1 MNNPPYS
8 DPWRARIHS
17 AAEEILGAGI
27 VLAERHVLTCAH
39 VVPADAAPGADGADG
54 AAWPMFVD
62 VTSTAGKQRRA
73 ARVATDGW
81 VPLRPNDDH
90 AAEGD
95 LAVLELDEPLADVP
109 SAPLHRSSLRP
120 GSDVRACGY
129 PSGSDAGTWARGEL
143 LGAVGELQEIT
154 PHNRSTIRRGYS
166 GAGVVDEHGRVI
178 GMLVSAQIS
187 ADNPSYMMPVD
198 TILGYLPALDHD
210 VTVTGVRRTDPALR
224 RGGEVGAGSW
234 AEVLRINEFL
244 TARGNLLL
252 LVIGDHGSRRA
263 DVIGLL
269 ATVADPASRE
279 TVLRDIGPDTDPR
292 AVPPAGSVDMAF
304 SVAGMS
310 TSTVA
315 AQIAERL
322 GFAANEPD
330 ELLDQLRTAKLAT
343 TVVLDAVDDA
353 AEPETLLSTLL
364 VPLAEL
370 TSGGRVVAGLRKH
383 PRVEVTGATLVR
395 LPADSPASVP
405 ARLDRLDDL
414 ISELRVLEADAARVA
429 RGFADTALPAP
440 RGDKLRMRVALLRAQ
455 PESARTLDYLTETE
469 HSTDRAMSRAGEV
482 LAKQAERRRLGG
494 RLEAF
499 QAMAAAHGHA
509 EDDLLARLFDLAYA
523 AVHRHPCDL
532 AVAGRAVRD
541 YLHAVWRALGL
552 DLSDEPPHDDR
563 EGS

>member
-1 MNNPPYS
+1 
-8 DPWRARIHS
+8 
-17 AAEEILGAGI
+17 
-27 VLAERHVLTCAH
+27 
-39 VVPADAAPGADGADG
+39 
-54 AAWPMFVD
+54 MFVD
-62 VTSTAGKQRRA
+62 VISDAGKQRRG
-73 ARVATDGW
+73 ARVDAW
-81 VPLRPNDDH
+81 VPLRPNRDH

-95 LAVLELDEPLADVP
+95 LAVLELDAPLAGVP
-109 SAPLHRSSLRP
+109 GAPLHRSSLRP
-120 GSDVRACGY
+120 GSEVRACGY

-154 PHNRSTIRRGYS
+154 PKNRSTIRRGYS

-198 TILGYLPALDHD
+198 TILGYLPALDHG

-224 RGGEVGAGSW
+224 RGGEVGARSW
-234 AEVLRINEFL
+234 ADVLRIHEFL
-244 TARGNLLL
+244 AARGNLLL
-252 LVIGDHGSRRA
+252 LVIGDQGSRRA

-269 ATVADPASRE
+269 ATVSDPASRE
-279 TVLRDIGPDTDPR
+279 IVLAKISKDADLG

-310 TSTVA
+310 TANIA
-315 AQIAERL
+315 AHIAERL
-322 GFAANEPD
+322 GVTANEPA
-330 ELLDQLRTAKLAT
+330 ELLDQLRASKIAT
-343 TVVLDAVDDA
+343 TIVLDAVDDA
-353 AEPETLLSTLL
+353 AEPENLLSTLL

-370 TSGGRVVAGLRKH
+370 SSGGRVVAGLRKQ
-383 PRVEVTGATLVR
+383 PRVGVTGATFVR
-395 LPADSPASVP
+395 LAADPPVSVP
-405 ARLDRLDDL
+405 ARLDRLDEL
-414 ISELRVLEADAARVA
+414 INELRVLEADAARVA

-455 PESARTLDYLTETE
+455 PKSARTHDYLTATE
-469 HSTDRAMSRAGEV
+469 QSADRALRRAEEILG
-482 LAKQAERRRLGG
+482 KQAERRRLGG

-499 QAMAAAHGHA
+499 HAMAAAHGHA
-509 EDDLLARLFDLAYA
+509 EDELLARLFDLAYA

-532 AVAGRAVRD
+532 ALARDAVHD

-552 DLSDEPPHDDR
+552 DPSDEPPTEDE

>member
-1 MNNPPYS
+1 VSDLPHS

-39 VVPADAAPGADGADG
+39 VVPADASPDADGAG
-54 AAWPMFVD
+54 WPMFVD
-62 VTSTAGKQRRA
+62 VINAAGRQRRA
-73 ARVATDGW
+73 ARVAREGW

-95 LAVLELDEPLADVP
+95 LAVLELDEPLAEVP
-109 SAPLHRSSLRP
+109 PAPLHRSSLRP
-120 GSDVRACGY
+120 GSAVRACGY

-154 PHNRSTIRRGYS
+154 PRNRSTIRRGYS

-178 GMLVSAQIS
+178 GLLVSAQIS
-187 ADNPSYMMPVD
+187 ADNPAYMMPVD

-224 RGGEVGAGSW
+224 RGGEVGAQSW
-234 AEVLRINEFL
+234 AEVLRIYEFL
-244 TARGNLLL
+244 AARGNLLL

-279 TVLRDIGPDTDPR
+279 IVLRGINPDTDLR
-292 AVPPAGSVDMAF
+292 AVPPAGSIDMAF

-310 TSTVA
+310 TSTIA

-322 GFAANEPD
+322 GLAASEPA
-330 ELLDQLRTAKLAT
+330 ELLDQLRTAKIAT

-353 AEPETLLSTLL
+353 AEPETLLNNLL

-370 TSGGRVVAGLRKH
+370 ASGGRVVAGLREQ
-383 PRVEVTGATLVR
+383 PSSDVTGATLVR
-395 LPADSPASVP
+395 LPADQPVSVP
-405 ARLDRLDDL
+405 MRLDRLDEL
-414 ISELRVLEADAARVA
+414 IDELRVLEADAARVA
-429 RGFADTALPAP
+429 RGFANTALPAP

-455 PESARTLDYLTETE
+455 PESARTLDYLAETE
-469 HSTDRAMSRAGEV
+469 HSTDRALRRAGEV

-494 RLEAF
+494 RLDAF

-532 AVAGRAVRD
+532 TVARGAVRD
-541 YLHAVWRALGL
+541 YLHAVWRALDL
-552 DLSDEPPHDDR
+552 DPLDEPPNDDQ
-563 EGS
+563 EGP